1 MKIKVKRRNEIGSK
15 KVKKIRR
22 EGWIPGVI
30 YGHGEK
36 SHHIQ
41 LKDEDLK
48 RLIHELHSEATLINL
63 DFEGK
68 EIVAIIREVVR
79 DPLTEKLLHIDFQHI
94 HEDEEVTVHVAI
106 EFEGEA
112 EGVKVGGILNVEH
125 RYLTVRCLP
134 KDMPEDIIVD
144 ISELG
149 IGDSLH
155 IIDIDLPLN
164 VKVVED
170 STSTIVN
177 VLSPRK
183 IVEVKPVEEE
193 LLEEIE
199 APELVTEEEEVGEA
213 GEEAKEEKK
222 GKEEKKET
230 EE

>member
-1 MKIKVKRRNEIGSK
+1 MKRDEFGSN

-36 SHHIQ
+36 SLHIK
-41 LKDEDLK
+41 LKEEDIK
-48 RLIHELHSEATLINL
+48 ELIHRLHSEATLINI

-68 EIVAIIREVVR
+68 ELVALIREVVR
-79 DPLTEKLLHIDFQHI
+79 DPLTENLLHIDFQHI
-94 HEDEEVTVHVAI
+94 HEDEEVTVHVAV

-112 EGVKVGGILNVEH
+112 EGVKAGGILNVEH

-134 KDMPEDIIVD
+134 KYIPEDIVVD

-155 IIDIDLPLN
+155 ISDIDLPMN

-170 STSTIVN
+170 STSTVVN

-193 LLEEIE
+193 LLEGIE
-199 APELVTEEEEVGEA
+199 APELVTEEEEVEEA
-213 GEEAKEEKK
+213 GEETKEEKK